1 MSCLRH
7 AKADR
12 GHFPKE
18 EMEAVSLQRFGQL
31 QRREFLLYR
40 LQIRAVFQQLRNFGY
55 SDIGITKV
63 MPRK

>member
-7 AKADR
+7 ATADR
-12 GHFPKE
+12 GHFPGE
-18 EMEAVSLQRFGQL
+18 DMQAVSPQQFGQP

-40 LQIRAVFQQLRNFGY
+40 LQSRAAFLQPRSFGY